1 MDENPK
7 SLGPSLLDQTVQMSV
22 VVRSPPSTWICTCG
36 YHLRFFKNQ
45 DSVKSSSSIPV
56 KFHLR
61 GYRSY
66 PIPEQN
72 TQHVGCG
79 NLV

>member
-1 MDENPK
+1 MRGPWAKSTFPLLTNRAVHPKKYPYPIPENFG
-7 SLGPSLLDQTVQMSV
+7 S
-22 VVRSPPSTWICTCG
+22 STGI
-36 YHLRFFKNQ
+36 YPI
-45 DSVKSSSSIPV
+45 SIPV
-56 KFHLR
+56 KVHLR

-79 NLV
+79 NLA

>member
-1 MDENPK
+1 MQKNPLPTSQEVKVAARAVHPKKYPYPIPENFG
-7 SLGPSLLDQTVQMSV
+7 S
-22 VVRSPPSTWICTCG
+22 STGI
-36 YHLRFFKNQ
+36 YPI
-45 DSVKSSSSIPV
+45 SIPV
-56 KFHLR
+56 KVHLR

-79 NLV
+79 NLA